1 MSTNK
6 LALLVNFIGVDK
18 MSGALRNIIGLSRQG
33 GTSIK
38 ALSGE
43 QRKYENQLNATRKAI
58 EKGTGN
64 VEEAIARERELAQ
77 SLADVN
83 TQLARQKRLAAVNAD
98 VRAMARRSEALRTRG
113 QDNMLGGVAMAAPL
127 VLAGKA
133 AMDFSSGMVDIQQKA
148 ELTNAETDRMAASL
162 MQLARAAH
170 QLPEDMRAGVDRL
183 SGFGMDPRQALAM
196 IGPISRL
203 GTAFKVDLADG
214 SAAAFANFNNLK
226 VPLDQTTTALN
237 MMAAGSKVGSFEVA
251 DMARNFPALTARLQ
265 ALGDV
270 GTPAV
275 ADLTAALEVA
285 MNTAGSADEA
295 ANNIANLLGKINS
308 PTVINAFAK
317 KFGVDLPA
325 AMKKFQAQGMT
336 TMEAF
341 ATAAQQAT
349 GGDMKKLGWVVED
362 QQAQMGL
369 LALMQNMDKYRQ
381 MRGAIQNQSAGTI
394 DAAFGQREARDA
406 AVQWQ
411 DFTGQLQRM
420 AIVVGTRLLPQF
432 QPFLATVTTMMDRA
446 GQWADANPRLASSL
460 ASLAGGIVV
469 ARVGLGALQFAF
481 GSILG
486 PVATLWGWFGRAQA
500 LGQTASVLARLST
513 GFSVARSHALTFW
526 RVLAPIGQSIGS
538 GAFLGFK
545 ALVGDLGRMGL
556 GLANAGKAAIIAGAR
571 FTVAA
576 AQGAAMAARW
586 AVGQVVAF
594 GGALLQAGRAAM
606 AMGWNFLRAGLMM
619 LANPMVLAIVA
630 IGAAIGVL
638 AYLVYT
644 NWDRI
649 KAAFGA
655 GWEWVKSTLAAAPA
669 WLSTIGGM
677 MMQGLLAM
685 IDPFGLRNKL
695 LEVAR
700 NGVEAFKAFFGIKSP
715 SRLMM
720 EMGGHVA
727 NGFALGI
734 DGQGRAPPVP
744 RGAWRPG
751 WPLPGRCR
759 CRPRWPR
766 RAWPTGRAIRPCPI
780 TIHVHAAPGMDT
792 KALAREVR
800 RELEAAQGVR
810 QRSRY
815 DAGAGDGHR
824 AHSSQ
829 LLTLGMFVFG
839 MDTLAYSDLQRRIT
853 WRHEASDRFGAR
865 PAVQFI
871 GPGDDDVTIA
881 GACIPE
887 IAGRYSALDTLA
899 SMGDTG
905 DAWALMNG
913 LGEVWGYYVIVGL
926 DLTHQT
932 VMAGGVPRRIDFT
945 VTLKRKD

>member
-1 MSTNK
+1 
-6 LALLVNFIGVDK
+6 
-18 MSGALRNIIGLSRQG
+18 
-33 GTSIK
+33 
-38 ALSGE
+38 
-43 QRKYENQLNATRKAI
+43 
-58 EKGTGN
+58 
-64 VEEAIARERELAQ
+64 
-77 SLADVN
+77 
-83 TQLARQKRLAAVNAD
+83 
-98 VRAMARRSEALRTRG
+98 
-113 QDNMLGGVAMAAPL
+113 
-127 VLAGKA
+127 
-133 AMDFSSGMVDIQQKA
+133 
-148 ELTNAETDRMAASL
+148 
-162 MQLARAAH
+162 
-170 QLPEDMRAGVDRL
+170 
-183 SGFGMDPRQALAM
+183 
-196 IGPISRL
+196 
-203 GTAFKVDLADG
+203 
-214 SAAAFANFNNLK
+214 
-226 VPLDQTTTALN
+226 
-237 MMAAGSKVGSFEVA
+237 
-251 DMARNFPALTARLQ
+251 
-265 ALGDV
+265 V

-545 ALVGDLGRMGL
+545 ALIGDLGRMGL

-669 WLSTIGGM
+669 WLSNIGGM

-685 IDPFGLRNKL
+685 IDPFGLRNRL
-695 LEVAR
+695 LAVAR
-700 NGVEAFKAFFGIKSP
+700 NGIEAFKAFFGIKSP
-715 SRLMM
+715 
-720 EMGGHVA
+720 
-727 NGFALGI
+727 
-734 DGQGRAPPVP
+734 RA
-744 RGAWRPG
+744 
-751 WPLPGRCR
+751 
-759 CRPRWPR
+759 
-766 RAWPTGRAIRPCPI
+766 
-780 TIHVHAAPGMDT
+780 
-792 KALAREVR
+792 
-800 RELEAAQGVR
+800 
-810 QRSRY
+810 
-815 DAGAGDGHR
+815 
-824 AHSSQ
+824 
-829 LLTLGMFVFG
+829 
-839 MDTLAYSDLQRRIT
+839 
-853 WRHEASDRFGAR
+853 
-865 PAVQFI
+865 
-871 GPGDDDVTIA
+871 
-881 GACIPE
+881 
-887 IAGRYSALDTLA
+887 
-899 SMGDTG
+899 
-905 DAWALMNG
+905 
-913 LGEVWGYYVIVGL
+913 
-926 DLTHQT
+926 
-932 VMAGGVPRRIDFT
+932 
-945 VTLKRKD
+945 

>member
-1 MSTNK
+1 
-6 LALLVNFIGVDK
+6 
-18 MSGALRNIIGLSRQG
+18 
-33 GTSIK
+33 
-38 ALSGE
+38 
-43 QRKYENQLNATRKAI
+43 
-58 EKGTGN
+58 
-64 VEEAIARERELAQ
+64 
-77 SLADVN
+77 
-83 TQLARQKRLAAVNAD
+83 
-98 VRAMARRSEALRTRG
+98 
-113 QDNMLGGVAMAAPL
+113 
-127 VLAGKA
+127 
-133 AMDFSSGMVDIQQKA
+133 
-148 ELTNAETDRMAASL
+148 
-162 MQLARAAH
+162 
-170 QLPEDMRAGVDRL
+170 
-183 SGFGMDPRQALAM
+183 
-196 IGPISRL
+196 
-203 GTAFKVDLADG
+203 
-214 SAAAFANFNNLK
+214 
-226 VPLDQTTTALN
+226 
-237 MMAAGSKVGSFEVA
+237 
-251 DMARNFPALTARLQ
+251 
-265 ALGDV
+265 
-270 GTPAV
+270 
-275 ADLTAALEVA
+275 
-285 MNTAGSADEA
+285 
-295 ANNIANLLGKINS
+295 
-308 PTVINAFAK
+308 
-317 KFGVDLPA
+317 
-325 AMKKFQAQGMT
+325 
-336 TMEAF
+336 
-341 ATAAQQAT
+341 
-349 GGDMKKLGWVVED
+349 MKKLGWVVED

-685 IDPFGLRNKL
+685 IDPFGLRNRL
-695 LEVAR
+695 LAVAPKW
-700 NGVEAFKAFFGIKSP
+700 G
-715 SRLMM
+715 SRLSRPSS
-720 EMGGHVA
+720 GSKALAPDDGNGRPCCQRLCPGHRRS
-727 NGFALGI
+727 GPERHPC
-734 DGQGRAPPVP
+734 RAAHGD
-744 RGAWRPG
+744 R

-766 RAWPTGRAIRPCPI
+766 RAWPTGRAIRPCPN
-780 TIHVHAAPGMDT
+780 HHPRPRRARHGYQGPRPRGAARAG
-792 KALAREVR
+792 
-800 RELEAAQGVR
+800 G
-810 QRSRY
+810 
-815 DAGAGDGHR
+815 GAGR
-824 AHSSQ
+824 S
-829 LLTLGMFVFG
+829 
-839 MDTLAYSDLQRRIT
+839 
-853 WRHEASDRFGAR
+853 
-865 PAVQFI
+865 PAV
-871 GPGDDDVTIA
+871 
-881 GACIPE
+881 
-887 IAGRYSALDTLA
+887 AL
-899 SMGDTG
+899 
-905 DAWALMNG
+905 
-913 LGEVWGYYVIVGL
+913 
-926 DLTHQT
+926 
-932 VMAGGVPRRIDFT
+932 
-945 VTLKRKD
+945 

>member
-685 IDPFGLRNKL
+685 IDPFGLRN
-695 LEVAR
+695 ACSRWR
-700 NGVEAFKAFFGIKSP
+700 NGVEAFKAFFGIKAP
-715 SRLMM
+715 
-720 EMGGHVA
+720 
-727 NGFALGI
+727 
-734 DGQGRAPPVP
+734 RA
-744 RGAWRPG
+744 
-751 WPLPGRCR
+751 
-759 CRPRWPR
+759 
-766 RAWPTGRAIRPCPI
+766 
-780 TIHVHAAPGMDT
+780 
-792 KALAREVR
+792 
-800 RELEAAQGVR
+800 
-810 QRSRY
+810 
-815 DAGAGDGHR
+815 
-824 AHSSQ
+824 
-829 LLTLGMFVFG
+829 
-839 MDTLAYSDLQRRIT
+839 
-853 WRHEASDRFGAR
+853 
-865 PAVQFI
+865 
-871 GPGDDDVTIA
+871 
-881 GACIPE
+881 
-887 IAGRYSALDTLA
+887 
-899 SMGDTG
+899 
-905 DAWALMNG
+905 
-913 LGEVWGYYVIVGL
+913 
-926 DLTHQT
+926 
-932 VMAGGVPRRIDFT
+932 
-945 VTLKRKD
+945 